1 MPILKVSPIALN
13 QLWKLEM
20 HLTVEVVFI
29 LSINN
34 GFWVPG
40 SSMCSFFLGEHII
53 SFIFM
58 MSLQQIFILDI
69 LRLRDMIFYKIPLSL
84 LALALVFPL
93 PFPPLQGLNLQGV
106 FILSQERNWPKCRQL
121 YLIVLFIYCISLLC
135 VKDFCIYNWW
145 CPQRKQVRL
154 QVCIVFLACMHFPKS
169 GSPLDSSFQVSKGY
183 KYAALLLSAKDKSV
197 VRYVT
202 HRKEWYHRREG
213 AGMNHNTLHNMLFL
227 WM

>member
-13 QLWKLEM
+13 QLWKLDM

-106 FILSQERNWPKCRQL
+106 FILANSTIPSATRKKINSVTDKAKAHFN
-121 YLIVLFIYCISLLC
+121 IFHIS
-135 VKDFCIYNWW
+135 K
-145 CPQRKQVRL
+145 K
-154 QVCIVFLACMHFPKS
+154 
-169 GSPLDSSFQVSKGY
+169 
-183 KYAALLLSAKDKSV
+183 
-197 VRYVT
+197 T
-202 HRKEWYHRREG
+202 
-213 AGMNHNTLHNMLFL
+213 
-227 WM
+227 